1 MDVME
6 TRLNIV
12 HRNQDIIH
20 NQRDEL
26 LIEFPDVLIYPPI
39 PDAYA
44 SPTLTELAAFGTGL
58 SRAPADYDDDE
69 EVANDDE
76 ETEDGE

>member
-1 MDVME
+1 
-6 TRLNIV
+6 
-12 HRNQDIIH
+12 
-20 NQRDEL
+20 
-26 LIEFPDVLIYPPI
+26 VLVYPPI

-44 SPTLTELAAFGTGL
+44 SLTLTELAAFGIGP